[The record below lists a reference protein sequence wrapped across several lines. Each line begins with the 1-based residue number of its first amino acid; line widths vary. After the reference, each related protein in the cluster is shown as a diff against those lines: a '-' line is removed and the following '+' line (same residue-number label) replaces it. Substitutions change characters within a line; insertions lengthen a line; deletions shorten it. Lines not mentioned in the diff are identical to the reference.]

1 MVSSF
6 KIICLIIQPLLIK
19 LFRNVTLLRNELVLL
34 VFFNPRKLM
43 MNKSGEKRTFDD
55 TLSNWSRISL
65 VLFSIIAIY

>member
-1 MVSSF
+1 
-6 KIICLIIQPLLIK
+6 
-19 LFRNVTLLRNELVLL
+19 
-34 VFFNPRKLM
+34 